1 MLPSPADP
9 TRDTSTSSR
18 HEFAARLMYCGTQA
32 YALMSCEAEPEEA
45 ATRFALQLIMA
56 SASWHRLHGLAS
68 WHRLH
73 GIGEEAATRLPT
85 TDSLWTD
92 DLSKDNY
99 KTSIAAAP
107 IGDIGAAANVIALA
121 SSSLLA

>member
-1 MLPSPADP
+1 
-9 TRDTSTSSR
+9 
-18 HEFAARLMYCGTQA
+18 MYCGTQA

-92 DLSKDNY
+92 DLSKDNEY
-99 KTSIAAAP
+99 DGTRSVRLRSCT
-107 IGDIGAAANVIALA
+107 DLLY
-121 SSSLLA
+121 SSDQRARV